1 MIEGVNRSM
10 GKSRTQTDRLR
21 YSNERLYWPT
31 SCNTMVPMPPVN
43 RNSTAGCHALRAS
56 NQQYTGPH
64 MRPEDQMSG
73 AATILVIH
81 QESNILE
88 SSTTDGTAL
97 GATPLEA
104 TPLEATPLEATRAFL
119 RSKGWTALTAHD
131 PESALNLLAQAD
143 LIIAS
148 LKLLDR
154 AAIQLT
160 RRITSVHADR
170 RIPILLVSPRT
181 PGEATLAILFDAGAD
196 DYIEMQ

>member
-1 MIEGVNRSM
+1 MRGCIGRLPVILWCRCRRSTVT
-10 GKSRTQTDRLR
+10 RRPDVT
-21 YSNERLYWPT
+21 P
-31 SCNTMVPMPPVN
+31 
-43 RNSTAGCHALRAS
+43 LRAS

-88 SSTTDGTAL
+88 SSTTEGTAL

-104 TPLEATPLEATRAFL
+104 TPLEATALEATPLEATRAFL

-160 RRITSVHADR
+160 RRIRSVHADR
-170 RIPILLVSPRT
+170 RIPILL
-181 PGEATLAILFDAGAD
+181 
-196 DYIEMQ
+196 